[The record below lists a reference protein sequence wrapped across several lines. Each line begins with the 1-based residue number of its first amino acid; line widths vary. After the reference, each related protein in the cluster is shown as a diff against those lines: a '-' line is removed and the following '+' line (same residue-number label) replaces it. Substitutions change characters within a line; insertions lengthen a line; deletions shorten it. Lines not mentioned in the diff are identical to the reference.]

1 MTYTEKEK
9 EIAYQRKYYK
19 ENREKRKAY
28 QKEYAKR
35 KKAEEDEAALKAE
48 ARRDARRRCQAKRRV
63 VWKNQN
69 KARMEAMEQAERVY
83 THSDLMKMPAEK
95 LAKIIGRSDFEMT
108 RVR

>member
-1 MTYTEKEK
+1 MTYTDKQK

-63 VWKNQN
+63 VLKNQN
-69 KARMEAMEQAERVY
+69 KARMDALEQSDKVY
-83 THSDLMKMPAEK
+83 THSDLMRMTPEK
-95 LAKIIGRSDFEMT
+95 LEKVIARKHFEMT
-108 RVR
+108 SVR